1 MSAVA
6 AAIVGGS
13 VVSGIM
19 GSNAASNAASTQA
32 NAANNASQAQLQATR
47 ESNAMQ
53 WQMYQQQM
61 ANQSPYMRTGN
72 MALSALSS
80 GMGLGAAQNY
90 NGGSGGTAGSTSG
103 VPGVGG
109 SAGGGAGFQPGQT
122 TAGST
127 TNYGASNADMAA
139 AAGSVAPGQ
148 FTKTFGAGDLG
159 LDPSYQFRLN
169 QGTQNL
175 NASAAARGLMGS
187 GQNMK
192 DVTDYGQQ
200 AASQE
205 YGAAYGRFMN
215 NQNTAYNRLAGL
227 AGVGQTA
234 TSGADAA
241 AGAAGSGIAGTT
253 MAGAGASNAAL
264 IGGANASAAGQMGS
278 ANALS
283 GAFNSGMS
291 NWNTMQYLNKFPSG
305 GAGTGQGGSPSLPG
319 LTLPAQGNYTLGTG
333 IGG

>member
-6 AAIVGGS
+6 TAIVGGS
-13 VVSGIM
+13 VISGIM
-19 GSNAASNAASTQA
+19 GSNAAQGAASTQA
-32 NAANNASQAQLQATR
+32 GAADRASQAQLQATR

-61 ANQSPYMRTGN
+61 ANSSPYMRTGN
-72 MALSALSS
+72 MALSALSN
-80 GMGLGAAQNY
+80 GMGLGASQGY
-90 NGGSGGTAGSTSG
+90 RGQSTGGQGTTGS
-103 VPGVGG
+103 
-109 SAGGGAGFQPGQT
+109 FQPGQT
-122 TAGST
+122 TSGDT
-127 TNYGASNADMAA
+127 TNYGATNNEMST
-139 AAGSVAPGQ
+139 AAGSIAPGQ

-192 DVTDYGQQ
+192 DITDYGQQ

-215 NQNTAYNRLAGL
+215 NQETAYNRLAGL
-227 AGVGQTA
+227 AGIGQTA
-234 TSGADAA
+234 TGGANAA
-241 AGAAGSGIAGTT
+241 AGQAGAGIANTT

-264 IGGANASAAGQMGS
+264 IGGANASAAGQVGG
-278 ANALS
+278 ANAWS
-283 GAFNSGMS
+283 NAINGGMS
-291 NWNTMQYLNKFPSG
+291 NWQTMQYMNKFQGQPQGITPGPSIPV
-305 GAGTGQGGSPSLPG
+305 TGYQ
-319 LTLPAQGNYTLGTG
+319 A
-333 IGG
+333 